1 MKKKQPRIFIG
12 PCEIAG
18 YYANLAKGFHELGMP
33 CDFISYQ
40 AHPFEYGG
48 ESQTPFLIRL
58 GRRFTES
65 RLGRRNSKALRA
77 ISVLTS
83 QACFNIWGLLAIFRY
98 DVFIF
103 GFGQS
108 LLRGNIDLF
117 LLRVLRKKVI
127 ANLAH
132 GSEARPP
139 YIDGARQS
147 KDGVYPSIEKILEL
161 TMRVKARVSRNES
174 WASVVIGAPL
184 STSHFCRKKFVNWFA
199 MGVPIQINR
208 AISNPS
214 VACELSKENSSV
226 PIRILHSPSHPAAK
240 GTAIIKEAIEN
251 LKKVGYAIDFILIH
265 GKPVSDVIEE
275 IKKCDFVVD
284 QLYSDTP
291 MAGFATEAAWFGK
304 PSVVGGY
311 GWAMLRGFVTYDMWP
326 PSQICCPD
334 DIQRAIE
341 CLIYDREERERLGQQ
356 AQVFVLEKWN
366 VKAVAERFLRLI
378 QDDIPDDWWLDPDD
392 VCYLGG
398 GLQPIEKTKENVKQM
413 IDQFG
418 IDSLRLSHRPDL
430 EKAFLE
436 FAGLKEAQ
444 S

>member
-1 MKKKQPRIFIG
+1 MKKKPRIFIG

-18 YYANLAKGFHELGMP
+18 YYANLAKGFHELGVP

-83 QACFNIWGLLAIFRY
+83 KACFNIWGLLAIFRY

-103 GFGQS
+103 GYGHS
-108 LLRGNIDLF
+108 LLRGNLDLF

-139 YIDGARQS
+139 YINGASQS
-147 KDGVYPSIEKILEL
+147 KVGVHPCTKKIFAL
-161 TMRVKARVSRNES
+161 TKKVKARVSRNEA
-174 WASVVIGAPL
+174 WASIVIGAPL
-184 STSHFCRKKFVNWFA
+184 STSHFCCKKFINFYA
-199 MGVPIQINR
+199 LGIPIQMNDT
-208 AISNPS
+208 
-214 VACELSKENSSV
+214 NSSPNEGCERSMGNTSK
-226 PIRILHSPSHPAAK
+226 PIRILHSPSHPPAK
-240 GTAIIKEAIEN
+240 GSEFIKEAIEN
-251 LKKVGYAIDFILIH
+251 LKKRGYLIEFVVIH
-265 GKPVSDVIEE
+265 GRPFADVIEE
-275 IKKCDFVVD
+275 IQKCDFVVD
-284 QLYSDTP
+284 QVYSDTP
-291 MAGFATEAAWFGK
+291 MAGFATESAWFGK

-311 GWAMLRGFVTYDMWP
+311 GWALLRGFVPEDMWP
-326 PSQICCPD
+326 PSQICHPD
-334 DIQRAIE
+334 DIERAIE
-341 CLIYDREERERLGQQ
+341 YLIYDREKRERLGQQ

-366 VKAVAERFLRLI
+366 AKAVAERFLRLI
-378 QDDIPDDWWLDPDD
+378 QDDIPDDWWVDPDD
-392 VCYLGG
+392 VSFLSGG
-398 GLQPIEKTKENVKQM
+398 FQPIEKTKENVQQM
-413 IDQFG
+413 IYQFG
-418 IDSLRLSHRPDL
+418 IDSLQLSHRPDL